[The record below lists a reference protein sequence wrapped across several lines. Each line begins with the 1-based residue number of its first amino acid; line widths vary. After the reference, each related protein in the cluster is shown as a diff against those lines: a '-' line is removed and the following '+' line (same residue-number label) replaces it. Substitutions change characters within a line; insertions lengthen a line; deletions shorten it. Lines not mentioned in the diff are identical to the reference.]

1 LLSGEGI
8 RKSFYPRWNN
18 FLISFQQTLS
28 SEWWVPAFFV
38 FNFNMPQAVP
48 MFFSED
54 RGDSGRIQPSNGVV
68 RRDPQLGARNVLGQH
83 PLEPGGCADHDSSR
97 PARVG
102 QVGSQGSENLEHPKA
117 MTAIENDDVLELNGT
132 K

>member
-1 LLSGEGI
+1 MVG
-8 RKSFYPRWNN
+8 PC
-18 FLISFQQTLS
+18 FLCFQLQHATS
-28 SEWWVPAFFV
+28 RAH
-38 FNFNMPQAVP
+38 
-48 MFFSED
+48 FFSED
-54 RGDSGRIQPSNGVV
+54 RGDSGWIQPSNGVV

-117 MTAIENDDVLELNGT
+117 MTAIENDDFLELNGT